1 MIRVAKLGPTSL
13 KQTTMPSEGSRP
25 IRSAG
30 PLPPKKLVRSLLRL
44 VRIARP
50 LLGRREASAQFQPAA
65 QFRRVSAEHVYGTFQ
80 RENTLKDETW
90 AIERLDEATS
100 IFGIWHQGK
109 LSAQELLEVM
119 LPHSVHFGIPPS
131 GLTVRDAL
139 KLPEVQ
145 VAAGQRNFP
154 ESHIFLSVRPVC
166 PWRGG
171 TPEYRSMQGHQGRL
185 VHLDGLNRMLAWA
198 LSGKPGMKAFIAG
211 MRPRD

>member
-1 MIRVAKLGPTSL
+1 VVKPGLTSL
-13 KQTTMPSEGSRP
+13 KQTAMPSEGSRR
-25 IRSAG
+25 IQSAS
-30 PLPPKKLVRSLLRL
+30 PLPPRKLVRSLLRL

-50 LLGRREASAQFQPAA
+50 LLARRDASASARFHPAA
-65 QFRRVSAEHVYGTFQ
+65 QFRRVSAEHVYVTFQ

-145 VAAGQRNFP
+145 VAAGQRSFP
-154 ESHIFLSVRPVC
+154 ESHLFLSVRPVR

-198 LSGKPGMKAFIAG
+198 LSGKPEMKAFIAG
-211 MRPRD
+211 LRPRD